1 MGDEEARIQGICI
14 ICEKSSLDC
23 ILVWTSKLFLSVYC
37 PNCAPHKHAEVW
49 DDLRT
54 HITRWLRKYAKDDAL
69 S

>member
-1 MGDEEARIQGICI
+1 MSDEEARVQGICI
-14 ICEKSSLDC
+14 ICEKNSLDC

-37 PNCAPHKHAEVW
+37 SDCAPHKHVEVW

-54 HITRWLRKYAKDDAL
+54 HITRWLRRYIKDDAL